1 MLDAPML
8 DMISTILCALR
19 GNNIPFGGLC
29 VVLVGDFFQL
39 PPVGTSLL
47 SAALPPVGWSEDDLP
62 VHDGDYSTST
72 SASSHALMSTR
83 AGHLFRTFERM
94 ELLPHAHGRAQ
105 CRILQ
110 DVLNAFRNR
119 EGRSP
124 ITPTVLRAF
133 KTFSPADVAGNR
145 EVTAALHIL
154 CQYVHTTGTSLYA
167 SFIRVY
173 CSVLP
178 LVTSC
183 CRW

>member
-19 GNNIPFGGLC
+19 GNNIPFGVL
-29 VVLVGDFFQL
+29 LVGDAFQL

-47 SAALPPVGWSEDDLP
+47 SAALPPVGWSEGDPP

-72 SASSHALMSTR
+72 SASSLCQR

-110 DVLNAFRNR
+110 DFLNAFRNCD
-119 EGRSP
+119 GRAP
-124 ITPTVLRAF
+124 ITPTVLRTL
-133 KTFSPADVAGNR
+133 KTFSPADVAGKR

-154 CQYVHTTGTSLYA
+154 CQYWHITLRQLHTHVLLSAVVGDFSSSLFFLY
-167 SFIRVY
+167 F
-173 CSVLP
+173 CLM
-178 LVTSC
+178 L
-183 CRW
+183 